1 MKKVIFATGNE
12 GKMKEIREILGD
24 LDIQLLSLKD
34 AGITADIEENG
45 NSKTDRTNSHVKS
58 TVQESGGS
66 NNENQDIQG
75 SGRKGQDARNPQS
88 KSEDT
93 RVSKSENRDN
103 AHSKNQNHLS
113 GTAASKGHGTLNLN
127 DSKQNPI
134 RITYKSQEIPAV
146 SKTARDKTILSSSIA
161 TDNNASS
168 EPKDDVMIT
177 DEEDNPDEEDDS
189 DKEKDS
195 DKDEDTDEEDENQ
208 GESYETNEYTR
219 NPIRPSIETDISL
232 GEQNPDP
239 QDKGNALTRFLTSL
253 FSHEDSDAISGFL
266 PCFMDD
272 SLDSIDVSA
281 YGNPGLILYTF
292 KVWDHRTE
300 GRIHINKRDLELYKA
315 DMDSSFG
322 QTQGDASLEGAVY
335 GLFAAQ
341 DIIHPDGKSGIIYN
355 QNDIVSI
362 AATDKNG
369 DASFLACTEQPATR
383 LDGDGNIKPAEGG
396 TGAGNLYDGS
406 SITSSGEGFGTV
418 TYPDNMAAN
427 GNQWIGRPLLLGN
440 RSTVP
445 GELLYKRTEPFRR
458 V

>member
-1 MKKVIFATGNE
+1 
-12 GKMKEIREILGD
+12 
-24 LDIQLLSLKD
+24 
-34 AGITADIEENG
+34 
-45 NSKTDRTNSHVKS
+45 
-58 TVQESGGS
+58 
-66 NNENQDIQG
+66 
-75 SGRKGQDARNPQS
+75 
-88 KSEDT
+88 
-93 RVSKSENRDN
+93 
-103 AHSKNQNHLS
+103 
-113 GTAASKGHGTLNLN
+113 
-127 DSKQNPI
+127 
-134 RITYKSQEIPAV
+134 
-146 SKTARDKTILSSSIA
+146 
-161 TDNNASS
+161 
-168 EPKDDVMIT
+168 MIT

-189 DKEKDS
+189 DKEEDS

-208 GESYETNEYTR
+208 GESYETYEYTR

-253 FSHEDSDAISGFL
+253 FSREDSDAISGFL

-369 DASFLACTEQPATR
+369 DASFLVCTEQPATR

-406 SITSSGEGFGTV
+406 SITSSSEGFGTV
-418 TYPDNMAAN
+418 TYPDNTAVN

-440 RSTVP
+440 YYIKELSRSEGYELSVNGISLAESNRTQTGMTTVREA
-445 GELLYKRTEPFRR
+445 GQAWITGGLSDYNNMNADGSWNEFMVENFKTENGYDIIISGYPAGTDFYCVDTESRNER
-458 V
+458 ET